1 VNWLPP
7 ALTAFAAVLT
17 ATVGYFI
24 TNRLKTLEVRR
35 ATYASALL
43 AVETYWRMPYR
54 IRRRADSQPETRGA
68 LGERI
73 SDAER
78 DLDYYIN
85 LMDLDVDDVAARYRA
100 LALETRARG
109 TAMRA
114 QAWCMPP
121 ADRDDAMPFPERYP
135 DDDTSALEH
144 RDNLRKCKT
153 AMRRRLRLLALR

>member
-1 VNWLPP
+1 VHLSTDRECAFGSSP
-7 ALTAFAAVLT
+7 AT
-17 ATVGYFI
+17 
-24 TNRLKTLEVRR
+24 
-35 ATYASALL
+35 
-43 AVETYWRMPYR
+43 
-54 IRRRADSQPETRGA
+54 PETRGA

-78 DLDYYIN
+78 DLDYYVN

-100 LALETRARG
+100 LALETCARC

-121 ADRDDAMPFPERYP
+121 ADRDDTMPFPERYP
-135 DDDTSALEH
+135 DDDRSALEH
-144 RDNLRKCKT
+144 RDNLHKCKT

>member
-1 VNWLPP
+1 VCLRVRPGNVTAGYGQIRVPWLPP
-7 ALTAFAAVLT
+7 
-17 ATVGYFI
+17 
-24 TNRLKTLEVRR
+24 
-35 ATYASALL
+35 
-43 AVETYWRMPYR
+43 
-54 IRRRADSQPETRGA
+54 
-68 LGERI
+68 
-73 SDAER
+73 

-85 LMDLDVDDVAARYRA
+85 LMDLDVEDVAARYRA

-135 DDDTSALEH
+135 DDDRSALEH
-144 RDNLRKCKT
+144 RDNLHKCKT